1 MAAQTNAEDRFILE
15 TVNRQVEQIAKLEA
29 SQEHVATK
37 ADVAMVQ
44 TDIERLRADM
54 EKLKSDLTWRIVIA
68 MSIMTAIFTAIVRL
82 SPPGA

>member
-1 MAAQTNAEDRFILE
+1 MAAQANSEDRFVLD
-15 TVNRQVEQIAKLEA
+15 TVNRHVAQIARLEA

-44 TDIERLRADM
+44 TDIESLRADM
-54 EKLKSDLTWRIVIA
+54 EKLKSDMTWRIVIA

-82 SPPGA
+82 SPPVV

>member
-1 MAAQTNAEDRFILE
+1 MAAQANSEDRFVIE

-29 SQEHVATK
+29 SQEHIATQ
-37 ADVAMVQ
+37 A
-44 TDIERLRADM
+44 DIESLRADM

-82 SPPGA
+82 SPPVA

>member
-1 MAAQTNAEDRFILE
+1 MAAQTEAEDRFVIE
-15 TVNRQVEQIAKLEA
+15 TVNRQVAQIAKLEV

-37 ADVAMVQ
+37 ADV
-44 TDIERLRADM
+44 EKLRADM